1 MVSARDLAKEL
12 RDLQSSSGWED
23 AESTRSARRSNP
35 VPERR
40 SLREVEDEE
49 AESSGASGA
58 SSRRGASR
66 SSSEIEP
73 EPEPEPH
80 SVQKEKDE
88 EVEAI
93 WRNIKKAGE
102 HIDRVMVG

>member
-49 AESSGASGA
+49 AESFGA